1 MSAMYGMIQRWIE
14 SLKRGRQFVAHDIWH
29 IGLPGERIPHGLIIK
44 QIRVAILLVRGVT
57 EETLLLRA
65 SALTFATMLFIVP
78 FLALMF
84 YLIQAFNLGD
94 QVYNVMSERVDQHL
108 AHIISLVKGAEE
120 PIPPADTGETPP
132 AAPEDLEEGA
142 DSLAPDVAIPGED
155 NAPLPPQ
162 AAEVSPEAP
171 PDHVVSENNER
182 LQMEIMAAIFP
193 IFSPEAGLVDAK
205 AGENPIKILAN
216 LAEQGATNPQAVGIA
231 GVLFVLSTV
240 LGFMRNVESSFNGIW
255 GVRRKRNLFRAISDY
270 MMVTLLLPFV
280 AAGVLGVSAILESQH
295 VLSLLGPLAIGLRGG
310 QFAVIWLTFTLLY
323 YFVPNTRVEFRYALL
338 GGLVAGVLWVL
349 CSWGYIRFQ
358 FGLARYNL
366 FFSTFSL
373 FPMLLMWI
381 YLSWLI
387 LLLGALLTYAYQNE
401 KTFAI
406 ERLAAGASHA
416 YREALAVRAII
427 EMAGRFRRG
436 APALSVVEAAES
448 WNVPTRLLSDTLD
461 CLVQRNLVAECATE
475 PVSYQPARA
484 PETIRLIDVLRAVK
498 ETGRDP
504 SRLRQDEKYKP
515 LYEGLDMGDPACFS
529 ATAAELAD
537 RLAQSSGESAQP
549 A

>member
-1 MSAMYGMIQRWIE
+1 MIRMYAMIQRWLE
-14 SLKRGRQFVAHDIWH
+14 SLKRGRQFVTRDIWH

-57 EETLLLRA
+57 DETLLLRA

-108 AHIISLVKGAEE
+108 AHIITLVKGAEQ
-120 PIPPADTGETPP
+120 PAPPADTGETP
-132 AAPEDLEEGA
+132 EDLNESA
-142 DSLAPDVAIPGED
+142 DSLPPDVAKSPED
-155 NAPLPPQ
+155 NAPIALEE
-162 AAEVSPEAP
+162 ATTSPETP
-171 PDHVVSENNER
+171 PGHAISENNER
-182 LQMEIMAAIFP
+182 LQMEILAAIFP
-193 IFSPEAGLVDAK
+193 IFSPEAGLVDGE

-231 GVLFVLSTV
+231 GILFVLSTV

-310 QFAVIWLTFTLLY
+310 QFAVIWITLTLLY
-323 YFVPNTRVEFRYALL
+323 CFVPNTRVEFRYALL
-338 GGLVAGVLWVL
+338 GGLVAGALWVL

-358 FGLARYNL
+358 FGLARYAL
-366 FFSTFSL
+366 FFSTFAL
-373 FPMLLMWI
+373 FPLLLMWI

-387 LLLGALLTYAYQNE
+387 LLFGALLTYAYQNE

-448 WNVPTRLLSDTLD
+448 WNVPSRLLSDTLD
-461 CLVQRNLVAECATE
+461 CLVRKNLVAECATE

-484 PETIRLIDVLRAVK
+484 PETIRIIDVLRAVK
-498 ETGRDP
+498 EAGRDP
-504 SRLRQDEKYKP
+504 SQLRQDEKYKS
-515 LYEGLDMGDPACFS
+515 LYQGLDLGDPACFS

-537 RLAQSSGESAQP
+537 RLAQSPGESAQS